1 MSHDLIDELRA
12 IHERTQMVGWDFSR
26 LEGRLV
32 SDEQWWDF
40 EADCLDAM
48 RSSSEITD
56 LGTGGGERLIR
67 LIDELPD
74 REARQLVATE
84 GWKPNVPEARENLA
98 PYGVKVYEYD
108 PESGETMPFDDGS
121 FDLVLSRHEGIDAAE
136 VARVLAP
143 GGRFLTQQVEAYDA
157 EELHDWF
164 GAEYLYPE
172 VTAPRYEAEL
182 ESAGLHVDTVDEWSG
197 TMEFADVQALVTY
210 IGLVPWDV
218 PGFTVDDHSDKLR
231 ELAEWSSIRVSQR
244 RFRVYAT
251 MVTREQLKARVR
263 EQLAGP
269 SLAEELIS
277 ERREEAINED

>member
-1 MSHDLIDELRA
+1 MSRDLIDELQTV
-12 IHERTQMVGWDFSR
+12 HEQTQMVGWDFSR

-32 SDEQWWDF
+32 SDEPWWNF

-48 RSSSEITD
+48 RSSSRTAD

-67 LIDELPD
+67 LINELPD

-98 PYGVKVYEYD
+98 PYGVSVYEYD
-108 PESGETMPFDDGS
+108 PESGEAMPFDDGS

-136 VARVLAP
+136 IARVLAT
-143 GGRFLTQQVEAYDA
+143 GGRFLTQQVDTYDA

-172 VTAPRYEAEL
+172 VTAPRYAAAL
-182 ESAGLHVDTVDEWSG
+182 ESAGLLVDTIDEWFG

-218 PGFTVDDHSDKLR
+218 PSFTVDDHADKLR
-231 ELAEWSSIRVSQR
+231 ELAERSPIRVSQR
-244 RFRVYAT
+244 RFRVHAT
-251 MVTREQLKARVR
+251 MPA
-263 EQLAGP
+263 
-269 SLAEELIS
+269 
-277 ERREEAINED
+277 